1 MTPLSALCL
10 SSMCPSLSQVIQLV
24 SGTKKIFRLWYLLN
38 ISKYRVFFI
47 LSGSSCKQTTY
58 LSLLYSLIQHF
69 SEIVNELDCVM
80 LDTSTKNNVI
90 KKKEDNEKLYLI
102 DLETDERKDDGGMDT
117 KTKNSKMSCKQR
129 NSVLFGNDLSLSL
142 NFRTNIKKYFLDKN
156 PLKLSQTSEQNNE
169 NNEKKIILK
178 GKSIFK
184 ITDIHLAQYIM
195 INKRII

>member
-117 KTKNSKMSCKQR
+117 KTKNSKMSSKQR